1 MIQITINEKSGE
13 LRTNSEALNALTDD
27 ECTYLRELAADLKR
41 RCQDAENESR
51 KSKYEF
57 AGFPKDW

>member
-13 LRTNSEALNALTDD
+13 LRANSEALNALTDD

-41 RCQDAENESR
+41 RCQADEQ
-51 KSKYEF
+51 
-57 AGFPKDW
+57 